1 MLAKKDLVKLAILL
15 IAGTVLLS
23 AVCFA
28 AEEPKPV
35 KVVQGVVTVTKDA
48 NNVIN
53 KVTLTAKDKVVYNVE
68 LNLKGLELGKT
79 MANKEVEVSG
89 TISKEAGQET
99 IKVMTFKAVEKAP
112 EAAPA
117 PKPEPK
123 PAPKPAP
130 KTE

>member
-1 MLAKKDLVKLAILL
+1 MLTKKNLVKLAVVL
-15 IAGTVLLS
+15 IAGTALLS
-23 AVCFA
+23 SVCFA
-28 AEEPKPV
+28 AEADPKPV

-53 KVTLTAKDKVVYNVE
+53 KVTLTAKDKAVYNIT
-68 LNLKGLELGKT
+68 LDAKGLELGKT

-99 IKVMTFKAVEKAP
+99 IKVMTFKAVEKA
-112 EAAPA
+112 
-117 PKPEPK
+117 
-123 PAPKPAP
+123 AP

>member
-1 MLAKKDLVKLAILL
+1 MLTKKNLVNLAILL
-15 IAGTVLLS
+15 IAGTALLS

-28 AEEPKPV
+28 AEPGAEPKPV

-53 KVTLTAKDKVVYNVE
+53 KVTLTAKDKVVYNVK
-68 LNLKGLELGKT
+68 LDIKGLELGKT
-79 MANKEVEVSG
+79 MANKEVEVEG
-89 TISKEAGQET
+89 IISKEAGQES

-123 PAPKPAP
+123 PAPK
-130 KTE
+130 TE